1 MSGPNNKWTKTQVS
15 TTSDANAQTSTQVLG
30 VLNNYPF
37 SGTAVVVCS
46 DGTFLF
52 VGYYSD

>member
-1 MSGPNNKWTKTQVS
+1 MPNPPDRWVKTQVS

-37 SGTAVVVCS
+37 NGTAVVVCS